1 MSEPVHPTWVNFYSL
16 PDDELPENQSMVR
29 VVGCLFLSQSMAF
42 SDRPFPSTFP
52 AFSVSPFI
60 ISLSPPSL
68 PTHPKQGAAGVLT
81 CGILAE
87 KTRTED
93 DEMTRYRGRVLM
105 AVSAEAEEIL
115 ENTIKEIQASPPPT
129 NQSFLLRV
137 DMYRAEGFKPQTQG
151 WFGAE
156 QKLVFEMEFGND
168 RNTRRSLAMPS
179 LQSEQSD
186 LKKKTTLVRCLWF
199 DP

>member
-1 MSEPVHPTWVNFYSL
+1 
-16 PDDELPENQSMVR
+16 
-29 VVGCLFLSQSMAF
+29 
-42 SDRPFPSTFP
+42 
-52 AFSVSPFI
+52 
-60 ISLSPPSL
+60 
-68 PTHPKQGAAGVLT
+68 
-81 CGILAE
+81 
-87 KTRTED
+87 
-93 DEMTRYRGRVLM
+93 M